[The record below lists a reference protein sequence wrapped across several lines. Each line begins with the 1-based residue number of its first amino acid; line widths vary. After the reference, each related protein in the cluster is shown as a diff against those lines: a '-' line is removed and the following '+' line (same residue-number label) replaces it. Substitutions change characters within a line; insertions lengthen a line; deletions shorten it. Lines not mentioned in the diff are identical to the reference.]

1 MLRSLDVTSFGLCSC
16 HNTICTLFWWFQPLV
31 CFFFFSLGL
40 NDSNSSFNCTKPV
53 NLDRH
58 IYEKT
63 PHAQNTPAYGIFQAL
78 RHCLFLK
85 FLRRVLHFF
94 VFIIVVVNV
103 IKHQEIAVE
112 LTGRLMVTMHAN
124 TYVLFFGSY
133 I

>member
-1 MLRSLDVTSFGLCSC
+1 MSLHLVYAHVTIQFARYFDGFSR
-16 HNTICTLFWWFQPLV
+16 WFV
-31 CFFFFSLGL
+31 FFFFSLGL

>member
-1 MLRSLDVTSFGLCSC
+1 MSLHLVYAHVTIQFARYFDGFSR
-16 HNTICTLFWWFQPLV
+16 WFV
-31 CFFFFSLGL
+31 CFFFPWVERFQLQFQLHKTSQPRSTYIWE
-40 NDSNSSFNCTKPV
+40 NPSRPKHTCIWYIPSFT
-53 NLDRH
+53 
-58 IYEKT
+58 T
-63 PHAQNTPAYGIFQAL
+63 
-78 RHCLFLK
+78 LFIPE
-85 FLRRVLHFF
+85 VLTARTAFF